1 MLTVFLLPFAR
12 IAQLVEQLFSN
23 QQVGGSDPYAGAS
36 YCPIDQ
42 LVDQGTVV
50 P

>member
-23 QQVGGSDPYAGAS
+23 QQVGGSDPSAGANLNS
-36 YCPIDQ
+36 HLAIAI
-42 LVDQGTVV
+42 LT
-50 P
+50 